1 MSDKKRKDRLVSREF
16 RDILG
21 ARLRTERMKLNYSI
35 SDVAYMTTIPVN
47 TINTIEKGNATNID
61 YYIEYAKAVK
71 FDLGKLSDFGIK
83 LIPQVELPADRT
95 EATKLTSK
103 IREHII
109 EGSFLQNG
117 KTVDQIRDELAKLK
131 QIDINVVTST
141 SVAGV
146 MRNLL
151 SDYIVK
157 VGDKDGRKNVYVKI
171 K

>member
-1 MSDKKRKDRLVSREF
+1 MSEKKRKDRLVSREF

-35 SDVAYMTTIPVN
+35 SDVAYMTTINVN

-83 LIPQVELPADRT
+83 LIPLVALSQKRT

-109 EGSFLQNG
+109 EGNFLQNG

-151 SDYIVK
+151 SDNIVE
-157 VGDKDGRKNVYVKI
+157 VVDKDGRKNKYVKVE
-171 K
+171 

>member
-1 MSDKKRKDRLVSREF
+1 MSDIKRKKRLESREF
-16 RDILG
+16 RDTLG
-21 ARLRTERMKLNYSI
+21 AKLRAERLKLNYSI
-35 SDVAYMTTIPVN
+35 SDVAYMTTITAN
-47 TINTIEKGNATNID
+47 TIITIEKGNATNID

-71 FDLGKLSDFGIK
+71 FNLGKLSDFGIK
-83 LIPQVELPADRT
+83 LIPLVALSQKRT
-95 EATKLTSK
+95 ETTKLTSK

-109 EGSFLQNG
+109 EGNFLQNG

-151 SDYIVK
+151 SDNIVK
-157 VGDKDGRKNVYVKI
+157 VADKDGRKNLYARV
-171 K
+171 